1 MKVLAVCGSMRKNG
15 NTSILT
21 DEFIRGAV
29 DAGHDAEKIALSDI
43 TFGDCLG
50 CRACHKN
57 GGVCVQKDGIAEVL
71 EKMKTADVISLA
83 SPMYYFTWTG
93 LMKRFL
99 DRTYPLLSILQN
111 KDFYLITLGGVPD
124 KKLMANILSDFS
136 MYVGCFKEFNQV
148 GCSVKGNVIGTSA
161 LMPGAIRESNAMQ
174 EAYELGKNIEW
185 HI

>member
-1 MKVLAVCGSMRKNG
+1 MNILAICGSMRKNG

-21 DEFIRGAV
+21 DEFIRGARE
-29 DAGHDAEKIALSDI
+29 AGHNAEKISLGEL

-57 GGVCVQKDGIAEVL
+57 GGVCVQKDSMAEIL
-71 EKMKTADVISLA
+71 ERMKSADVIVLA

-99 DRTYPLLSILQN
+99 DRTYPLLPVLQN

-124 KKLMANILSDFS
+124 KKFMANILSDFS

-148 GCSVKGNVIGTSA
+148 GCRAAGHVIGTSA
-161 LMPGAIRESNAMQ
+161 LMPGAIRESQAMQ
-174 EAYELGKNIEW
+174 EAYELGRNL
-185 HI
+185 

>member
-1 MKVLAVCGSMRKNG
+1 MKVLALCGSMRKNG

-21 DEFIRGAV
+21 DEFIRGARE
-29 DAGHDAEKIALSDI
+29 AGHEAEKVSLREL

-57 GGVCVQKDGIAEVL
+57 GGACVQKDDMAEVL
-71 EKMKTADVISLA
+71 EKMKSADVIILA

-99 DRTYPLLSILQN
+99 DRTYPLLPVLQN

-124 KKLMANILSDFS
+124 KKFMANILSDFS

-148 GCSVKGNVIGTSA
+148 GCRVAGNIIGTSA
-161 LMPGAIRESNAMQ
+161 LMPGAIRESKAMQ
-174 EAYELGKNIEW
+174 EAYELGKNL
-185 HI
+185 